1 MFSSLLIEL
10 CSGVLVVAVAVA
22 AVAAVAVFVVVVVAI
37 SCLAFQ
43 AASAFFADPSLKVAL
58 LASSYAA
65 KLCYIHVA
73 VISCG

>member
-1 MFSSLLIEL
+1 MIEL
-10 CSGVLVVAVAVA
+10 CSGVIVVAVAVA
-22 AVAAVAVFVVVVVAI
+22 AVAVFVVVAI

-65 KLCYIHVA
+65 KLCY
-73 VISCG
+73 SCGCNLMWLRLPTGD